1 MYGNFPKDI
10 YICKKYFAM
19 SERRKIFIDAKKTQ
33 IDYYNTLSNW
43 CGDNGLFV
51 RTNHEVFFIN
61 ERVLMKPEYIINETV
76 FIDLVDEGQITDK
89 YLGYCELFSKSYG
102 TIIVISREKLDDVKT
117 ITKKDIESRFNIKF

>member
-1 MYGNFPKDI
+1 MENFWNIFIFVKNIFP
-10 YICKKYFAM
+10 M

-33 IDYYNTLSNW
+33 IDYYNLLSNW

-61 ERVLMKPEYIINETV
+61 ERLLMKPEYIINETV
-76 FIDLVDEGQITDK
+76 FIDLVDEGQITEK

-102 TIIVISREKLDDVKT
+102 TIIVISRDKLDDIKT
-117 ITKKDIESRFNIKF
+117 ITKKDFESRFNIKF